1 MLKIA
6 CAVGAGLFLATAGLA
21 QTQQEPAKI
30 VKSDEKDP
38 NRIVCQK
45 EDSIGSRLAAK
56 KICLTQ
62 KEWDMRQAAHRDE
75 AERVQR
81 DTATIP
87 SG

>member
-6 CAVGAGLFLATAGLA
+6 AAIGAGLFFATAGLA
-21 QTQQEPAKI
+21 QTQEPAKI
-30 VKSDEKDP
+30 VKANEKDP

-62 KEWDMRQAAHRDE
+62 KEWDLRRDADRDE

>member
-6 CAVGAGLFLATAGLA
+6 AAIGVGLFLATAGLA
-21 QTQQEPAKI
+21 QTQQQPTKTLRTH
-30 VKSDEKDP
+30 EKDP

-62 KEWDMRQAAHRDE
+62 KEWDLRQAADRDE